1 MNHRNDRETDNSLM
15 IVITYVA
22 YIFLTIGACALVT
35 NLYANSLN
43 PKQHIVYIDP
53 HTLQLTIRNGKNTWT
68 ID

>member
-1 MNHRNDRETDNSLM
+1 MNPRDDCKNDVSLM
-15 IVITYVA
+15 IVIAYVA

-43 PKQHIVYIDP
+43 PKQHIMYINL
-53 HTLQLTIRNGKNTWT
+53 HTLRSTIRNGKDTWT